1 MLRERFS
8 TDLKEAIKSKDARR
22 VSTLRL
28 ITAAIKDRDIA
39 ARTSDNAEGVSDSD
53 ILGILAKMIKQ
64 RQESAKIYEEA
75 GRLELAEQERDEI
88 GVIQRYLPKPM
99 SEAEVGQAI
108 RKAIDELGAT
118 SIRDMG
124 RIMAHLKERHTG
136 RMDFAKA
143 GAVIKGS
150 FR

>member
-39 ARTSDNAEGVSDSD
+39 ARTTDNVDGVSDSD

-99 SEAEVGQAI
+99 NEAEVGQAI

-143 GAVIKGS
+143 GAVIKDS

>member
-28 ITAAIKDRDIA
+28 ISAAIKDRDIA
-39 ARTSDNAEGVSDSD
+39 ARTTDNVDGVSDSD

-99 SEAEVGQAI
+99 SEAEVAQAI

-124 RIMAHLKERHTG
+124 RIMAHLKEQHTG

-143 GAVIKGS
+143 GAVIKDS

>member
-1 MLRERFS
+1 MLRERFA
-8 TDLKEAIKSKDARR
+8 TDLKEAIKAKDARR

-28 ITAAIKDRDIA
+28 ISAAIKDRDIA
-39 ARTSDNAEGVSDSD
+39 ARTTDNVDGVSDSD

-99 SEAEVGQAI
+99 SEAEVTQAI

-124 RIMAHLKERHTG
+124 RIMAHLKEQHTG

-143 GAVIKGS
+143 GAVIKDS

>member
-1 MLRERFS
+1 MLRERFA

-28 ITAAIKDRDIA
+28 ISAAIKDRDIA
-39 ARTSDNAEGVSDSD
+39 ARTTDNVDGVSDAD

-88 GVIQRYLPKPM
+88 GIIQRYLPKPM
-99 SEAEVGQAI
+99 TEAEVAQAI

-124 RIMAHLKERHTG
+124 RIMAHLKEQHTG

-143 GAVIKGS
+143 GAVIKDS

>member
-28 ITAAIKDRDIA
+28 ISAAIKDRDIA
-39 ARTSDNAEGVSDSD
+39 ARTTDNVDGVSDSD

-99 SEAEVGQAI
+99 SEAEAAQAI

-124 RIMAHLKERHTG
+124 RIMAHLKEQHTG

-143 GAVIKGS
+143 GATIKDS